1 MVENQVFGRAE
12 GGGIVMK
19 FDYEYTEIEG
29 YDSQYKNEDF
39 EFGVPVE
46 AIYVKSKVSTDR
58 GNPFI
63 EALPFPRTEGDVV
76 CAYEKGLPDYDLD
89 EAKTLPKTEK
99 LLQLEELKKL
109 RFVLPFHEELE
120 MRFYNALRVSY
131 RMREFVFSR
140 NNGLQRNTKN
150 EDVVQAGRVIGNP
163 ADAANAGFSL
173 IGYSGCGK
181 STAIH
186 TLLSRYPQ
194 VIVHKV
200 GDGYFTQIVYLVV
213 NCVANSNFSA
223 LYEGIGAAIDR
234 ALGNITPT
242 YAAEISKTAT
252 LGKKAE
258 KIKGF
263 IDKFGIGAIIFDE
276 IQLID
281 FSSTRE
287 NSFES
292 LLTLVNRTKMAL
304 IVVGTEDAK
313 SKMFKE
319 LRTARRVGPVISGD
333 LYCGNK
339 SFFSLLVRMLLR
351 YQWFDK
357 TIEATDEIIDALYD
371 VTKGVIDQLISI
383 YTAMHYEYLSRD
395 DKRVKIDA
403 DFIRKVAKKYYPEM
417 QYILKNLES
426 IQATNNRILENIALK
441 IMDTKSQNTQM
452 TTMVEEFEEKEKD
465 DVILKNVIKTINMIY
480 DYEEEKIRQEYKKL
494 MKKNSDLTEKEI
506 AQEIIKALENPNKK
520 TNVRKTK
527 TQSRKTT
534 KKATIEEMKTFLNI

>member
-1 MVENQVFGRAE
+1 MK

-520 TNVRKTK
+520 TNVTKTK

>member
-1 MVENQVFGRAE
+1 MK
-12 GGGIVMK
+12 GGTVMK
-19 FDYEYTEIEG
+19 FDYEYTDVDG
-29 YDSQYKNEDF
+29 YDSQYKNKEF
-39 EFGVPVE
+39 EFGIPVE
-46 AIYVKSKVSTDR
+46 AVYVKSKVSTDR

-63 EALPFPRTEGDVV
+63 EALPFPRIEGDVV
-76 CAYEKGLPDYDLD
+76 CAYEKGLSDYALD
-89 EAKTLPKTEK
+89 EAKALSKTEK

-140 NNGLQRNTKN
+140 NNGLQCNTKN
-150 EDVVQAGRVIGNP
+150 EDVVQAGRVIENP

-181 STAIH
+181 STAMH

-194 VIVHKV
+194 VLVHKV

-281 FSSTRE
+281 FNSTRE

-333 LYCGNK
+333 LYCGNR

-395 DKRVKIDA
+395 NKGVRIDA

-417 QYILKNLES
+417 QYILKNLEN
-426 IQATNNRILENIALK
+426 IQATNNRMLENIVPK
-441 IMDTKSQNTQM
+441 IMDTKFQNTQM

-506 AQEIIKALENPNKK
+506 AQEIIKALENPDKK
-520 TNVRKTK
+520 ITVRKTK

>member
-1 MVENQVFGRAE
+1 MKGET
-12 GGGIVMK
+12 VMK

-63 EALPFPRTEGDVV
+63 EALPFPRVEGDVV

-534 KKATIEEMKTFLNI
+534 KKATKKATIEEMKTFLNI

>member
-1 MVENQVFGRAE
+1 MKGET
-12 GGGIVMK
+12 VMK

-63 EALPFPRTEGDVV
+63 EALPFPRVEGDVV

-395 DKRVKIDA
+395 DKRVNIDA

-534 KKATIEEMKTFLNI
+534 KKATKKATIEEMKTFLNI

>member
-1 MVENQVFGRAE
+1 
-12 GGGIVMK
+12 MK
-19 FDYEYTEIEG
+19 FKYEYTEING
-29 YDSQYKNEDF
+29 YESQYADETF
-39 EFGVPVE
+39 ESGVPVK
-46 AIYVKSKVSTDR
+46 AVYIKSKVSMDR

-63 EALPFPRTEGDVV
+63 EALPLPRIEADVV

-89 EAKTLPKTEK
+89 KARTLSKTEK
-99 LLQLEELKKL
+99 LLQLEELKHL

-120 MRFYNALRVSY
+120 IRFYNALLVSY
-131 RMREFVFSR
+131 RMREFVFSNR
-140 NNGLQRNTKN
+140 IGLQCNVGK
-150 EDVVQAGRVIGNP
+150 EDTVQAGRVLGNP

-194 VIVHKV
+194 VIVHRV

-223 LYEGIGAAIDR
+223 LYEVIGAAIDR
-234 ALGNITPT
+234 ALGNFLPT

-281 FSSTRE
+281 FNSARE
-287 NSFES
+287 NSFDS

-333 LYCGNK
+333 LYCSNRK
-339 SFFSLLVRMLLR
+339 FFALLVKLLFK
-351 YQWFDK
+351 YQWFDEP
-357 TIEATDEIIDALYD
+357 ISATEDIINELYG

-383 YTAMHYEYLSRD
+383 YTAMHYEYLA
-395 DKRVKIDA
+395 KGEKQMKVDA
-403 DFIRKVAKKYYPEM
+403 EFIRKVARKYYPEM
-417 QYILKNLES
+417 QNILKKLEDIKYS
-426 IQATNNRILENIALK
+426 NNSKDNTALK
-441 IMDTKSQNTQM
+441 NIRPEIMDTKAQNAGM
-452 TTMVEEFEEKEKD
+452 EAMVQEFEQKEEEGA
-465 DVILKNVIKTINMIY
+465 VLNNIIKNINVLY
-480 DYEEEKIRQEYKKL
+480 DYPEVDIKKEYKK
-494 MKKNSDLTEKEI
+494 
-506 AQEIIKALENPNKK
+506 IISNTSL
-520 TNVRKTK
+520 
-527 TQSRKTT
+527 Q
-534 KKATIEEMKTFLNI
+534 LL

>member
-1 MVENQVFGRAE
+1 MNE

>member
-1 MVENQVFGRAE
+1 MQLTTFMMNE

-223 LYEGIGAAIDR
+223 LYEGIGAVIDR

>member
-1 MVENQVFGRAE
+1 MNE

-223 LYEGIGAAIDR
+223 LYEGIGAVIDR

>member
-1 MVENQVFGRAE
+1 MKWGT
-12 GGGIVMK
+12 VMK
-19 FDYEYTEIEG
+19 FDYEYTDVDG
-29 YDSQYKNEDF
+29 YDSQYKNK
-39 EFGVPVE
+39 EFKFGIPVE
-46 AIYVKSKVSTDR
+46 AVYVKSKVSTDR

-63 EALPFPRTEGDVV
+63 EALPFPRIEGDVV
-76 CAYEKGLPDYDLD
+76 CAYEKGLPDYDLN
-89 EAKTLPKTEK
+89 EAKVLSKTEK

-109 RFVLPFHEELE
+109 RFVLPFHGELE

-140 NNGLQRNTKN
+140 NNGLQCNTKK
-150 EDVVQAGRVIGNP
+150 EEVAQAGRVIGNP

-186 TLLSRYPQ
+186 TLLLRYPQ
-194 VIVHKV
+194 VLVHKV

-234 ALGNITPT
+234 AFGNITPT

-252 LGKKAE
+252 RGKKAE

-281 FSSTRE
+281 FNSTRE

-333 LYCGNK
+333 LYCGNR

-371 VTKGVIDQLISI
+371 VTKGLIDQLISI

-417 QYILKNLES
+417 QYILKNLEN
-426 IQATNNRILENIALK
+426 IQATNNRMLENIVPK
-441 IMDTKSQNTQM
+441 IMDTKLQNTQM
-452 TTMVEEFEEKEKD
+452 TTMVYEFEEKEKD

-520 TNVRKTK
+520 ITVRKTK
-527 TQSRKTT
+527 TQSKKTT

>member
-1 MVENQVFGRAE
+1 
-12 GGGIVMK
+12 MK

-383 YTAMHYEYLSRD
+383 YTAMHYEYLS
-395 DKRVKIDA
+395 
-403 DFIRKVAKKYYPEM
+403 
-417 QYILKNLES
+417 
-426 IQATNNRILENIALK
+426 
-441 IMDTKSQNTQM
+441 
-452 TTMVEEFEEKEKD
+452 
-465 DVILKNVIKTINMIY
+465 
-480 DYEEEKIRQEYKKL
+480 
-494 MKKNSDLTEKEI
+494 
-506 AQEIIKALENPNKK
+506 
-520 TNVRKTK
+520 
-527 TQSRKTT
+527 
-534 KKATIEEMKTFLNI
+534 

>member
-1 MVENQVFGRAE
+1 MQLTTFMMNE

>member
-1 MVENQVFGRAE
+1 MNE

-395 DKRVKIDA
+395 DKRVNIDA

>member
-1 MVENQVFGRAE
+1 MKGET
-12 GGGIVMK
+12 VMK

-395 DKRVKIDA
+395 DKRVNIDA

-534 KKATIEEMKTFLNI
+534 KKATKKATIEEMKTFLNI